1 MGARRLLASMLAG
14 VLATACLSAAGRADD
29 YPSNKIRIL
38 VPTAAGGVADT
49 FSRIIAA
56 KLQDTIGQ
64 AVYVEDRPGA
74 NGNVG
79 ASVVLGAPAD
89 AYTVMMGHIGL
100 MTVNYHLYSK
110 MEFNPVEAF
119 APIIHVVSYPDVLIV
134 NNKLPV
140 KTYAELVKRAKDD
153 PKKLT
158 YSSSGFGS
166 SFHMAMELLKVR
178 AGFDAVHVPYTGTA
192 PALNALLS
200 GAVDMTFSDVITA
213 APQIEAGNV
222 RVLAVSGSRRVK
234 SMPDV
239 PTVEEAGLPGLEISV
254 WHALFAPKATPQHI
268 IAKLNAAVV
277 DAMADPVVRQ
287 RLENSGVE
295 SRHASR
301 RRLKHWPSC
310 RKRKSRSGGRSSRRQ
325 TLGLNRTQAA
335 AQSFS
340 ELSTHTKRAQ
350 S

>member
-1 MGARRLLASMLAG
+1 
-14 VLATACLSAAGRADD
+14 
-29 YPSNKIRIL
+29 
-38 VPTAAGGVADT
+38 
-49 FSRIIAA
+49 
-56 KLQDTIGQ
+56 
-64 AVYVEDRPGA
+64 
-74 NGNVG
+74 
-79 ASVVLGAPAD
+79 
-89 AYTVMMGHIGL
+89 MGHIGL

-166 SFHMAMELLKVR
+166 SFHMAMELLKAR

-222 RVLAVSGSRRVK
+222 RVLAVSGRHRVK

-239 PTVEEAGLPGLEISV
+239 PTVEEAGLPGFVVVGWAGLVAKAGTPSDRIKLINEHVNRALVAPDVAARVAELGGEIV
-254 WHALFAPKATPQHI
+254 GGTPEAFGRFMQEEDRKWGDLARSANLR
-268 IAKLNAAVV
+268 IADK
-277 DAMADPVVRQ
+277 
-287 RLENSGVE
+287 
-295 SRHASR
+295 
-301 RRLKHWPSC
+301 
-310 RKRKSRSGGRSSRRQ
+310 
-325 TLGLNRTQAA
+325 
-335 AQSFS
+335 
-340 ELSTHTKRAQ
+340 
-350 S
+350 

>member
-1 MGARRLLASMLAG
+1 MSIRGLFASILAG
-14 VLATACLSAAGRADD
+14 LIATACLSATGRADD
-29 YPSNKIRIL
+29 YPNNKIRIL

-56 KLQDTIGQ
+56 KLQDSIGQ

-166 SFHMAMELLKVR
+166 SFHMAMELLKAR

-222 RVLAVSGSRRVK
+222 RVLAVSGRHRVK

-239 PTVEEAGLPGLEISV
+239 PTVEEAGLPGFVVVGWAGLVAKAGTPSDRIKLINEHVNRALVAPDVAARVAELGGEIV
-254 WHALFAPKATPQHI
+254 GGTPEAFGRFMQEEDRKWGDLARSANLR
-268 IAKLNAAVV
+268 IADK
-277 DAMADPVVRQ
+277 
-287 RLENSGVE
+287 
-295 SRHASR
+295 
-301 RRLKHWPSC
+301 
-310 RKRKSRSGGRSSRRQ
+310 
-325 TLGLNRTQAA
+325 
-335 AQSFS
+335 
-340 ELSTHTKRAQ
+340 
-350 S
+350 

>member
-1 MGARRLLASMLAG
+1 MGARGLLASCLAG
-14 VLATACLSAAGRADD
+14 LLASACLSTAVRADD

-79 ASVVLGAPAD
+79 ASVVLAAPAD

-100 MTVNYHLYSK
+100 MTVNYHLYTK

-140 KTYAELVKRAKDD
+140 KTYAELIKRAKDD
-153 PKKLT
+153 PNKLT

-166 SFHMAMELLKVR
+166 SFHMAMELLKAR

-222 RVLAVSGSRRVK
+222 RVLAVSGRHRVK
-234 SMPDV
+234 SMPNV
-239 PTVEEAGLPGLEISV
+239 PTIEEAGLPGFVVVGWAGLVAKAGTPSDRIKLINEQVNRALVAPDVAARVAELGGEIV
-254 WHALFAPKATPQHI
+254 GGTPEAFGKFMQEEDKKWGDLARSANLR
-268 IAKLNAAVV
+268 IADK
-277 DAMADPVVRQ
+277 
-287 RLENSGVE
+287 
-295 SRHASR
+295 
-301 RRLKHWPSC
+301 
-310 RKRKSRSGGRSSRRQ
+310 
-325 TLGLNRTQAA
+325 
-335 AQSFS
+335 
-340 ELSTHTKRAQ
+340 
-350 S
+350 

>member
-1 MGARRLLASMLAG
+1 MGARRLLVSVLAG
-14 VLATACLSAAGRADD
+14 VLATACLSATVRADD

-89 AYTVMMGHIGL
+89 AYTLMMGHIGL

-140 KTYAELVKRAKDD
+140 KTYAELIKYAKED

-166 SFHMAMELLKVR
+166 SFHMAMELLKMR

-234 SMPDV
+234 SMPNV
-239 PTVEEAGLPGLEISV
+239 PTIEEAGLPGFVVVGWAGLVAKAGTPSDRIKLINEQVNRALVAPDVAERVAELGGEIV
-254 WHALFAPKATPQHI
+254 GGTPDAFGKFMREEDKKWGDLAKVANLR
-268 IAKLNAAVV
+268 IADK
-277 DAMADPVVRQ
+277 
-287 RLENSGVE
+287 
-295 SRHASR
+295 
-301 RRLKHWPSC
+301 
-310 RKRKSRSGGRSSRRQ
+310 
-325 TLGLNRTQAA
+325 
-335 AQSFS
+335 
-340 ELSTHTKRAQ
+340 
-350 S
+350 

>member
-1 MGARRLLASMLAG
+1 MSTRGLFASILAG
-14 VLATACLSAAGRADD
+14 LIATACLSATGRADD
-29 YPSNKIRIL
+29 YPNNKIRIL

-56 KLQDTIGQ
+56 KLQDSIGQ

-110 MEFNPVEAF
+110 MEFNPIEAF

-140 KTYAELVKRAKDD
+140 KTYAELIKRAKDD

-166 SFHMAMELLKVR
+166 SFHMAMELLKAR

-213 APQIEAGNV
+213 APQIAAGNV

-239 PTVEEAGLPGLEISV
+239 PTVEEAGLPGFVVVGWAGLVAKAGTPSDRIKLINEHVNRALVAPDVAVRVAELGGEIV
-254 WHALFAPKATPQHI
+254 GGTPEAFGRFMQEEDRKWGDLARSANLR
-268 IAKLNAAVV
+268 IADK
-277 DAMADPVVRQ
+277 
-287 RLENSGVE
+287 
-295 SRHASR
+295 
-301 RRLKHWPSC
+301 
-310 RKRKSRSGGRSSRRQ
+310 
-325 TLGLNRTQAA
+325 
-335 AQSFS
+335 
-340 ELSTHTKRAQ
+340 
-350 S
+350 